1 MYNNLAKYYD
11 ELLRDNEAT
20 KMWLQFFNRHK
31 TVGNTLE
38 LACGT
43 GEITLAIANDNK
55 IVATDLSQQM
65 IDELKVKDK
74 QHLIVDT
81 FTLDMTDFELE
92 QKFDNI
98 VCFCDSINY
107 LIADNA
113 LETMFKSV
121 YKHLNA
127 GGVFMFDMHTKDRLV
142 EFEDPFIETGE
153 LLGTDYQWSIISE
166 DEYIYHHFAFYED
179 EMIEERH
186 IQRVFE
192 YEQVASMLKAIGFE
206 IKVFTDFTTE
216 GLAEGEKIFIVGVK
230 K

>member
-206 IKVFTDFTTE
+206 INVFTDFTTE